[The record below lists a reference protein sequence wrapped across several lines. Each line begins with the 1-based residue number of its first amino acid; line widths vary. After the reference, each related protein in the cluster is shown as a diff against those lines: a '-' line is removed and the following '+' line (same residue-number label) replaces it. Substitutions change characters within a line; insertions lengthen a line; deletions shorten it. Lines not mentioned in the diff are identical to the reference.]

1 MKKIFYFLMIVSV
14 CIFVSACSSQTK
26 SETEMKSDSGKNSTT
41 SQPNVKV
48 QDYKEPL
55 TQVGDKAQHA
65 FGMFVLNQLSE
76 PNTTI
81 ELGPLNIKVE
91 RIKIV
96 RGTEL
101 SDIGKYN
108 LEERGLNT
116 EEMNAIQLTT
126 TLENTSDQP
135 LDLGKGPIKTLV
147 LSNGEQVDVY
157 KMDADSKDR
166 SLKAREKMKFTLICF
181 LSQAPKDLK
190 DVKVTTDVVRDKTT
204 NNEVSALKTVEIKM

>member
-1 MKKIFYFLMIVSV
+1 MKKTCSFLMIVWV

-48 QDYKEPL
+48 KPYKEPL
-55 TQVGDKAQHA
+55 TQVGDKAQHPL
-65 FGMFVLNQLSE
+65 GMFVLNQLSE

-96 RGTEL
+96 RSTEL

-157 KMDADSKDR
+157 KMSADPKER

-181 LSQAPKDLK
+181 LSQVPGDLK

>member
-1 MKKIFYFLMIVSV
+1 MKKIFSFLMIVSV

-166 SLKAREKMKFTLICF
+166 SLKAKEKMKFTLICF